1 MTLKN
6 AINPAKIKDAIR
18 SALGADTGHLSWAE
32 AVVQLPSEKQLEEE
46 DGKLHPGPR
55 AFFGAD
61 VMETGSGL
69 IFWGGVDAK
78 GERVGD
84 GWIARFE

>member
-1 MTLKN
+1 M
-6 AINPAKIKDAIR
+6 IR

-32 AVVQLPSEKQLEEE
+32 AVVQVPSEKGLEEA

-61 VMETGSGL
+61 VMESKSGVM
-69 IFWGGVDAK
+69 FWGGVNAK

-84 GWIARFE
+84 GWIVKFE